1 MSILKTLQDYLV
13 EYPNMVIQPLTDT
26 TEEDLSSYA
35 LAPSGHGK
43 TSKDVLGNRTFQNSY
58 MFYAKESASNEV
70 DRQDNHDFLEDFS
83 DWLEERSDNQDFP
96 ALPSSYEVQEMQVS
110 NAMLMD
116 LYEDGTGLY
125 QIQIQLIF
133 NKIRSDF

>member
-1 MSILKTLQDYLV
+1 M
-13 EYPNMVIQPLTDT
+13 IQPLTDT
-26 TEEDLSSYA
+26 TEENPSSYA
-35 LAPSGHGK
+35 LAPSGNGK

-70 DRQDNHDFLEDFS
+70 DRQDNHDFLEEFS

-96 ALPSSYEVQEMQVS
+96 VLPSDYEVQEIQVS

-133 NKIRSDF
+133 SKIRSDI